1 MDVFSNE
8 ELKQIHEIVQN
19 WFNRKLGDCCDRRVI
34 NLMDVTVI
42 RIKMAFEKANDY
54 LECLG
59 SDDDG
64 V

>member
-1 MDVFSNE
+1 MTTPKSPNTS
-8 ELKQIHEIVQN
+8 LNIVQN
-19 WFNRKLGDCCDRRVI
+19 WFNRKLGDCRDRRVI
-34 NLMDVTVI
+34 TLIDVTVI

-59 SDDDG
+59 GDDDG